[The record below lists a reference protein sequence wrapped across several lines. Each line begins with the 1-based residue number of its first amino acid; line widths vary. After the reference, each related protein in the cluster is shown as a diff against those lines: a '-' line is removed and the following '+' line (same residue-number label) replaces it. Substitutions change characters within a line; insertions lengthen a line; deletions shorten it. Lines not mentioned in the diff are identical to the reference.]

1 MLSTI
6 RVSRFTQ
13 ICNRANLRRASDRAA
28 TETMTDRPK
37 PRGRRPK
44 RRDVLDAGTEE
55 FLEKGYA
62 GTTLAMIAERAQV
75 STATVFKHFPTKA
88 DIFGAIMGEVF
99 GNDQDALPP
108 APDAGDPRAGLMEI
122 GTDYATL
129 LADPKVRALFRVIIA
144 EVPRFPELG
153 RELYEKGKLPYLLRL
168 KDYVEAEI
176 AAGTLQVDDVDLA
189 IRQFLGMINDVV
201 FWPHMLVVDLEESE
215 DRIRAVVDGAVDVI
229 VKCYGANSCSGP
241 TH

>member
-1 MLSTI
+1 
-6 RVSRFTQ
+6 
-13 ICNRANLRRASDRAA
+13 
-28 TETMTDRPK
+28 MTDQTK

-99 GNDQDALPP
+99 GNDADALPP
-108 APDAGDPRAGLMEI
+108 APDPGDPRAGLMEI
-122 GTDYATL
+122 GADYAAL

-153 RELYEKGKLPYLLRL
+153 RELYEKGKQPYLVRL

-176 AAGTLQVDDVDLA
+176 AAGTLDVGDVDLA

-201 FWPHMLVVDLEESE
+201 FWPHMLVIDLEEPQGRVEQVVSA
-215 DRIRAVVDGAVDVI
+215 AVEVLLRSYGRKAANGA
-229 VKCYGANSCSGP
+229 
-241 TH
+241 